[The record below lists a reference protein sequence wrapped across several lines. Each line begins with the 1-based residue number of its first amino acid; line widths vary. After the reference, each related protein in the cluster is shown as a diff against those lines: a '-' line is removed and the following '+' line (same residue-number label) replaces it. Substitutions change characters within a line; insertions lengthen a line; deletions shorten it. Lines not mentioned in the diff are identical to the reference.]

1 MFVTNRKSVHIL
13 EWTFQDGVHLHCAF
27 KFCLSKAK
35 DHTVVE
41 LGYIHCICANEKLVL
56 LLLELLLCLQGYQ
69 CITILQLHCF
79 GYVYRIYMYIKNMYV
94 YLFIY
99 KKDLKWL
106 CQEGIVCS
114 CKYSQRIFSIRKSS
128 VLDIL

>member
-1 MFVTNRKSVHIL
+1 M
-13 EWTFQDGVHLHCAF
+13 
-27 KFCLSKAK
+27 
-35 DHTVVE
+35 VE

-99 KKDLKWL
+99 KKDLK
-106 CQEGIVCS
+106 
-114 CKYSQRIFSIRKSS
+114 
-128 VLDIL
+128 